1 MGTSENRRKN
11 LRAQFDSLGVDA
23 MLVSD
28 EKNVRYLTGFTGDS
42 SMLLLDETGELMLS
56 DSRFTTHL
64 AQDCPDV
71 PAAIRDARHKLDE
84 FLSETLTGRPIRR
97 LGVEADVMT
106 VAQHEQFQKALG
118 DKLELVSTQGVVL
131 RLRSI
136 KDTEEIELIRRAARL
151 AEDTFLQITAN
162 LRPDQTEREIA
173 FLIEHTIR
181 QLGGTGC
188 SFKPIVGVG
197 SNAALPH
204 AIPTSRRLDAST
216 VLLIDWG
223 ADLDGYKSDITRTL
237 FTGPVS
243 DKIRTIYR
251 VTLEAQLKAI
261 EAIAPGKSTLE
272 IDAIARDHIRD
283 AGFGDYFGHGLGH
296 GIGMNVHEEPR
307 FSPRS
312 NDILEPGMVVTV
324 EPGIYLPGVAGVR
337 IEDDILVTE
346 TGHEVLTNL
355 PKDVDQPTWTWT

>member
-1 MGTSENRRKN
+1 MRPSENRRKN

-23 MLVSD
+23 MLVSND
-28 EKNVRYLTGFTGDS
+28 KNVRYLTGFTGDS
-42 SMLLLDETGELMLS
+42 SMLLLDASGDLMLS

-71 PAAIRDARHKLDE
+71 PTAIRDARHKLDE

-97 LGVEADVMT
+97 LGIEADVMT

-131 RLRSI
+131 RQRAI
-136 KDTEEIELIRRAARL
+136 KDTEEIELTRRAARL
-151 AEDTFLQITAN
+151 AEEAFLQITAS
-162 LRPDQTEREIA
+162 LRPDQTEREVA

-181 QLGGTGC
+181 QMGGSGC
-188 SFKPIVGVG
+188 SFEPIVGVG

-204 AIPTSRRLDAST
+204 AIPTDRRLDADP

-223 ADLDGYKSDITRTL
+223 ADLEGYKSDITRTI

-243 DKIRTIYR
+243 DEVRTIYR

-261 EAIAPGKSTLE
+261 EAIGPGKSTIE

-296 GIGMNVHEEPR
+296 GIGLNIHEEPR
-307 FSPRS
+307 FSPRT
-312 NDILEPGMVVTV
+312 DTTLEPGMIVTV
-324 EPGIYLPGVAGVR
+324 EPGIYLPGKAGVR
-337 IEDDILVTE
+337 LEDDILVTE

-355 PKDVDQPTWTWT
+355 PKDLDQPVWSWA